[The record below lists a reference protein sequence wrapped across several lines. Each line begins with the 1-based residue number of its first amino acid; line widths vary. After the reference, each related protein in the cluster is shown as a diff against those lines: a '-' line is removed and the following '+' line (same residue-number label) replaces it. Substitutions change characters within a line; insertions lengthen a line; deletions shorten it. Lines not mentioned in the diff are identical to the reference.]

1 MIHRAVAQ
9 GRTCVHNAAVFVF
22 LNSRIIYVATCA
34 TQIIETTHFSTT
46 STKGWHKKLTTGH
59 SESKRCQIFPEVV

>member
-46 STKGWHKKLTTGH
+46 STKGWHKKTGPLVTV
-59 SESKRCQIFPEVV
+59 SQRDAKYFPR